1 MHFKRKKLALNLLK
15 NAFKVILNNANI
27 STWHTVCHNAQ
38 IAPFQPPQFKNQK
51 ENLRSIQ
58 RYTRRRQAPMISIER
73 NKEKSC
79 MSNLKALIKQ
89 CVSLR
94 SGKRKSCFCLG
105 EKKHSGF
112 NEANKKGSN
121 KLITKQSAASS
132 RYKRF

>member
-58 RYTRRRQAPMISIER
+58 RYTRKRQAPMIYIER

-79 MSNLKALIKQ
+79 MSNLEALIKQ
-89 CVSLR
+89 CVYLR
-94 SGKRKSCFCLG
+94 SGKRKSCFCL
-105 EKKHSGF
+105 EKNISRF
-112 NEANKKGSN
+112 NEVNKKGSN
-121 KLITKQSAASS
+121 KLITKYS
-132 RYKRF
+132 FFPI